1 MVMYIRRWPV
11 LLALCAVAA
20 WPFGNLYAQG
30 VTTGSISG
38 SVQNSQQQ
46 PVAGAQV
53 IAIHTPSGTA
63 YEAVTRGDGRFSIPG
78 MRVGGPY
85 SVTVTYSGSGGT
97 AFQPETQDNVTVNL
111 GVSADLT
118 FTVQPITVTEQV
130 TVTAQVDP
138 VFSSSRTGAA
148 TTVAR
153 EEIAL
158 LPTVTGRIGDITR
171 LTPQATG
178 GFNSFAGQDGRMN
191 NMTVDGSSFNASM
204 GISSSQPGDRSG
216 VAPISLEAIEQI
228 QVNVAPFDVR
238 QGSFTAAGVNTVT
251 RSGAN
256 APSGSFYHRFR
267 SNDWVGTD
275 AAGQTLNPGTFKFR
289 NTGGWASGPILQN
302 RWFVFGNYEDEK
314 DTRPLYTF
322 RANRGGEPVGGNVT
336 RVLASDL
343 DALSS
348 FLKSRFSY
356 ETGPYEDFDKLT
368 PAKRFLLRSDYNI
381 NTNNKV
387 SFRYNHLDSRS
398 DANLSSSTSALRGRS
413 NSTTSFLSF
422 QNSTYA
428 TIENIRSGI
437 SEWNAVIGASMANS
451 LQSGYTHQD
460 ESRIPK
466 GTTFPLVD
474 IFEGGTSYTAFGFE
488 PFTPNNELRY
498 NTFQLQ
504 DNFTKFTTR
513 HSLTFGGYVE
523 KFDAEN
529 VFYGGCCP
537 QSAYAYN
544 SLADFYADANGYLA
558 NANRT
563 TSPVVLSR
571 FQVRWINIPELSKP
585 LQNVNVWYGA
595 GYAQD
600 EWRPTR
606 NVTVTAGLRF
616 DRSQFK
622 NTAFRNEGADSLTFR
637 DENGDPVKYDTGRLP
652 DPKILWSPRV
662 GLNWDVRS
670 DQSTQ
675 VRGGTGVFSGRPAY
689 VWISNQLGN
698 TGVLAGE
705 RIIDNTTAFPFNPN
719 PDTYKPAATG
729 VGAAS
734 YQLNVTDR
742 DFKFPQVWRSNIAV
756 DRKLPG
762 GIVSTTEYIFAK
774 DVNAVSYL
782 NANLPPAQSTF
793 AGVDARPR
801 WVGTPCAATGQ
812 AGGCVNRI
820 NNDPGNQVTFNYVLK
835 NSGEGTSWNLSQTLS
850 KTTGFGFSFRGGYNY
865 GVSRSRVDPESTAAT
880 SYARIAT
887 FGNPNDSGV
896 ADSLWSPGH
905 RAFALVSFTREYF
918 SFGATSVSLFW
929 EARHSYAS
937 STPSS
942 RVSYVFAGD
951 MNGDGVSANDL
962 IYVPRDRSEMNFVPF
977 ALGTRTFTAEEQAAA
992 FEQFIENDEYL
1003 QKRRGQYAERYGA
1016 MSPMFR
1022 HADLSITQDIFRAVA
1037 GRRHAFQV
1045 RADIFNIGNLLSH
1058 SWGVSWQPTAAVN
1071 TNNQVQVLTNPGVD
1085 AQGRPT
1091 YRLAVF
1097 NNQLVTQPYV
1107 KSALLT
1113 SLTADVYQFML
1124 SLRYSFN

>member
-1 MVMYIRRWPV
+1 MNMRRW
-11 LLALCAVAA
+11 LAVVAFCAIA
-20 WPFGNLYAQG
+20 WPAAQVHAQG
-30 VTTGSISG
+30 VTTGAIAG
-38 SVQNSQQQ
+38 VVLNPQQE
-46 PVAGAQV
+46 PVAGANV
-53 IAIHTPSGTA
+53 TAIHTPSGTV
-63 YEAVTRGDGRFSIPG
+63 YEAVTRADGGFSIPG

-85 SVTVTYSGSGGT
+85 SVTVSFSGGGT
-97 AFQPETQDNVTVNL
+97 AFQPETRDDVTVNL
-111 GVSADLT
+111 GVSSDLN
-118 FTVQPITVTEQV
+118 FVVRPITVQEQV
-130 TVTAQVDP
+130 TVTAQIDP

-153 EEIAL
+153 QEIEL

-178 GFNSFAGQDGRMN
+178 GFNSFVGQDGRMN

-204 GISSSQPGDRSG
+204 GVQSSQPGDRTS

-238 QGSFTAAGVNTVT
+238 QGSFIAAGVNTVT

-256 APSGSFYHRFR
+256 APSGSFYHRLR
-267 SNDWVGTD
+267 GNDWVGTE
-275 AAGQTLNPGTFKFR
+275 AAGQTVNPGTFKFR
-289 NTGGWASGPILQN
+289 NTGGWASGPIVRN
-302 RWFVFGNYEDEK
+302 RWFAFGNYENERE
-314 DTRPLYTF
+314 TRPLYTY
-322 RANRGGEPVGGNVT
+322 RANLGGEPVGGNVT

-343 DALSS
+343 NSLST
-348 FLKSRFSY
+348 FLKSNFNY
-356 ETGPYEDFDKLT
+356 ETGRYEGFDKLT
-368 PAKRFLLRSDYNI
+368 PAKRFLIRSDYNV
-381 NTNNKV
+381 NTNHKIN
-387 SFRYNHLDSRS
+387 FRYNHLNSFTDL
-398 DANLSSSTSALRGRS
+398 NLSSSTSALRGRS
-413 NSTTSFLSF
+413 NNTTSFLSF
-422 QNSTYA
+422 ENSTYQ
-428 TIENIRSGI
+428 ILENIRSGI
-437 SEWNAVIGASMANS
+437 GEWNAVIGQSMANS

-460 ESRIPK
+460 ESRASK
-466 GTTFPLVD
+466 GTTFPFVD
-474 IFEGGTSYTAFGFE
+474 VFEGGTSYTAFGFE

-498 NTFQLQ
+498 DTFQLQ

-544 SLADFYADANGYLA
+544 SLADFYTDANGHLA

-563 TSPVVLSR
+563 VSPVTLSR
-571 FQVRWINIPELSKP
+571 FQVRWINLPSLEKP
-585 LQNVNVWYGA
+585 LQELGVWYVA

-600 EWRPTR
+600 EWRPAR
-606 NVTVTAGLRF
+606 NVTVTAGVRF

-622 NTAFRNEGADSLTFR
+622 NTAYRNEGADALTFR
-637 DENGDPVKYDTGRLP
+637 DEDGNPVRYDTGSLP
-652 DPKILWSPRV
+652 EPKILWSPRV
-662 GLNWDVRS
+662 GLNWDVRG

-675 VRGGTGVFSGRPAY
+675 LRGGTGVFSGRPAY

-698 TGVLAGE
+698 TGVLVGE

-729 VGAAS
+729 GGAAS
-734 YQLNVTDR
+734 YQLNVVDA
-742 DFKFPQVWRSNIAV
+742 DFKFPQVWRSNIAL
-756 DRKLPG
+756 DRKLPF
-762 GIVSTTEYIFAK
+762 GIVSTTEYLFAK
-774 DVNAVSYL
+774 DINAVYYL
-782 NANLPPAQSTF
+782 NANLPPAQSSF
-793 AGVDARPR
+793 AGVDNRPR

-835 NSGEGTSWNLSQTLS
+835 NGGRGSSSNISQALS
-850 KTTGFGFSFRGGYNY
+850 KTTRFGLSLRGAYSY
-865 GVSRSRVDPESTAAT
+865 GISKSHVDPESTAAT
-880 SYARIAT
+880 SYARIAN
-887 FGNPNDSGV
+887 FADPNDAGL
-896 ADSLWSPGH
+896 AHSLWSPGH
-905 RAFALVSFTREYF
+905 RIFALVNFTREYF

-929 EARHSYAS
+929 EARHSYGS

-962 IYVPRDRSEMNFVPF
+962 IYVPRDTSEMNFVPF
-977 ALGTRTFTAEEQAAA
+977 AVGARTFSAEEQAAA
-992 FEQFIENDEYL
+992 FERFIQNDEYL
-1003 QKRRGQYAERYGA
+1003 RRHRGQYAERYGA
-1016 MSPMFR
+1016 ILPMFR
-1022 HADLSITQDIFRAVA
+1022 RADLSITQDIFRNV
-1037 GRRHAFQV
+1037 GGKRHAFQV
-1045 RADIFNIGNLLSH
+1045 RADIFNIGNLLKH
-1058 SWGVSWQPTAAVN
+1058 DWGVAWQPTAAVN

-1085 AQGRPT
+1085 AQGRVN

-1097 NNQLVTQPYV
+1097 NNQLVTEPYV

-1113 SLTADVYQFML
+1113 SLTSDVYQFMV